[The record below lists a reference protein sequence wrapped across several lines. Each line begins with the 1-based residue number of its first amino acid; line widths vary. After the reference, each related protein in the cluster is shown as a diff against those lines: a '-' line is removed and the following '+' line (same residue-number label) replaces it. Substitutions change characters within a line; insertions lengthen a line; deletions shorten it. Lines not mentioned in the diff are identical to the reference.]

1 MEIVKKEERKVD
13 SVELVEKYLKDES
26 YRDALIIQSD
36 ILGLSRNFLHDKGFI
51 EYLPVIVSTITDP
64 LNKDVFEAQ
73 IDYYGYK
80 YYITKSMIVQKQV
93 GILVHDKIFS
103 FSPNLRL
110 EREEKA
116 QSGRHLI
123 DFVQLDLEVKN
134 AKRNDIMDLME
145 DLIIYVIKNIIQ
157 TYPNLI
163 RKYHP
168 TLKIPNKPFSKI
180 SVKEAK
186 KIYGDDYER
195 ILSEK
200 ATEPVW
206 LIDMPIE
213 EREFYDKQNPFE
225 PDTLLDFDLIY
236 PEGFGESISGGE
248 REYEYEQIVK
258 RIKLKGNNLEN
269 YDDYLKIAKKGYLQP
284 SAGCGIGIE
293 RFTRY
298 ILGLEHIEK
307 TRLFA
312 KIPGKFS
319 I

>member
-1 MEIVKKEERKVD
+1 MELVKKEGRKVD
-13 SVELVEKYLKDES
+13 SVELVEKYLKDGT
-26 YRDALIIQSD
+26 YKDALIIQSD
-36 ILGLSRNFLHDKGFI
+36 IIGLSRQFLHNKGFI

-64 LNKDVFEAQ
+64 LNRDVFEAQ

-80 YYITKSMIVQKQV
+80 YYVTKSMIVQKQV

-134 AKRNDIMDLME
+134 AKREDIMSLME
-145 DLIIYVIKNIIQ
+145 DLIIFVINNILQEHPDII
-157 TYPNLI
+157 T
-163 RKYHP
+163 KYHP
-168 TLKIPNKPFSKI
+168 ILKVPKKPFNKI

-186 KIYGDDYER
+186 KSFGEDYER
-195 ILSEK
+195 ILSQK
-200 ATEPVW
+200 ATEPIW

-213 EREFYDKQNPFE
+213 EREFYDKQNPIE

-236 PEGFGESISGGE
+236 PEGFGEGISGGE
-248 REYEYEQIVK
+248 REYEYNQIVK
-258 RIKLKGNNLEN
+258 RIKLKGNNLDSYE
-269 YDDYLKIAKKGYLQP
+269 DYLQIAKNGYLQP
-284 SAGCGIGIE
+284 SAGCGIGVE

-298 ILGLEHIEK
+298 ILGLDHVEK
-307 TRLFA
+307 ARLFA
-312 KIPGKFS
+312 KVPGKFS

>member
-236 PEGFGESISGGE
+236 PEGFGEGISGGE